1 VGWPPVGSARAS
13 AGGTLRGLS
22 IIVACCACLLGPVA
36 CTIMPTARVVA
47 ARPCGT
53 CAEACA
59 HEGPQLHV
67 ATTGDDRN
75 PGTEGAPWRTIQRA
89 MNAATAGAT
98 VHIAEGTYAERLAV
112 NVSGTP
118 GGCISFQPRGF
129 VVPAGGCGG
138 YTGVACG
145 GDQVVVD
152 LAPFGN
158 PVADGVPLLAIDGRS
173 HLRIQGLVFQD
184 YTTSGPLQQGVSIS
198 GGSSDVEI
206 LRNRFL
212 RLKTA
217 GAHDPSN
224 ALLTFWVRHPASS
237 VTVSGNEIGEIVS
250 GYGEA
255 LTTAAD
261 DVLIE
266 NNWIHDTDGIG
277 IDVGTG
283 VGTHASSMVVVR
295 ANLVEWAGRR
305 RDGRWWYDAQPAAV
319 YLDGA
324 THTLVEG
331 NTVRDSGYAFGVD
344 AELGSGWPAHHL
356 VLRSNLAYR
365 SYGGIKVGTWYS
377 DTDGTRV
384 SDVLVMNNTLSQC
397 DLGLVVRPYQ
407 DPSVAWRNNLVAGAS
422 GAFVNTGHWAV
433 GSVDYNLYFGGGVG
447 PDEHLVTLDPR
458 FVDAAAGDFRLGPG
472 SPAVGAGDP
481 ATSAGAAGRLDLA
494 GHPRVQGGRIDLG
507 AFEH

>member
-277 IDVGTG
+277 IENRDEWSQSLEL
-283 VGTHASSMVVVR
+283 SSAFATPLRISTTARR
-295 ANLVEWAGRR
+295 AVQTLIGSN
-305 RDGRWWYDAQPAAV
+305 DAFRTSTREFILKRK
-319 YLDGA
+319 Y
-324 THTLVEG
+324 
-331 NTVRDSGYAFGVD
+331 
-344 AELGSGWPAHHL
+344 
-356 VLRSNLAYR
+356 NLAPT
-365 SYGGIKVGTWYS
+365 I
-377 DTDGTRV
+377 
-384 SDVLVMNNTLSQC
+384 LSK
-397 DLGLVVRPYQ
+397 LGCEKADPVRR
-407 DPSVAWRNNLVAGAS
+407 AWSSA
-422 GAFVNTGHWAV
+422 
-433 GSVDYNLYFGGGVG
+433 
-447 PDEHLVTLDPR
+447 
-458 FVDAAAGDFRLGPG
+458 FRL
-472 SPAVGAGDP
+472 S
-481 ATSAGAAGRLDLA
+481 SLLA
-494 GHPRVQGGRIDLG
+494 PSRQAR
-507 AFEH
+507 A